1 MVNEE
6 SLSGSAK
13 PAVQMFVQEPLS
25 EDIIQY
31 VLWGLEEEGIPA
43 EIHTVTNGDVAMLG
57 KQAANHS
64 PLNVGIGLNG
74 VEKKIVLHHR
84 DLPEDKPLFSLQGEE
99 IQAEPLRRIGA
110 NAARLVKGNPMRLNE
125 MFQDQ
130 IKPADTA
137 QLQEDWLKEIVLQIM
152 MEIQNKDR

>member
-1 MVNEE
+1 
-6 SLSGSAK
+6 
-13 PAVQMFVQEPLS
+13 
-25 EDIIQY
+25 
-31 VLWGLEEEGIPA
+31 
-43 EIHTVTNGDVAMLG
+43 MLG

-84 DLPEDKPLFSLQGEE
+84 DLPKDKPLFSLQGEE
-99 IQAEPLRRIGA
+99 MQAEPLRRIGA

-130 IKPADTA
+130 IKPADSA
-137 QLQEDWLKEIVLQIM
+137 QLQEDWLKEIVLRIM